1 MRSLIQRVTFQWL
14 RCASTCMG
22 ERRADRMLE
31 RVTTLCVGMSMAF
44 GSSMA
49 VASAAIYPQPLPY
62 PAPIVAPRDR
72 SFNGTVTLVVDA
84 TDIAHKLFNVRE
96 TLPVQASGPL
106 TLLYP
111 AWESASHAE
120 TIPVAN
126 LAGLIVSIDGKMV
139 EWQRDAVD
147 MHAFHIDVPV
157 GARTVDVEFQYLTRA
172 SDAVM
177 TPNLVDVQWQ
187 RLLLYPAGWFARNI
201 PVAASLKLPA
211 GLNAFTSLEMDRASG
226 DMVAFKPASLE
237 VLTDSPVY
245 AGRYTRQVKLT
256 PDGVPTVWL
265 DMLAD
270 SPGDLAETSEDL
282 SKLRQL
288 LEQTRQLLGP
298 AHYAHYD
305 AIVTLS
311 DAFPAGGIEHLESG
325 EDNLP
330 ANYFTDGSQQ
340 LNNRD
345 LIAHEYVHSW
355 NGKFRQPADLWTP
368 TLNVPM
374 RDSLLWVYEG
384 QTEFWG
390 RVLAARSGQ
399 RTRQETL
406 DKLALDAAVV
416 DARVGRSWK
425 TLQDSNNDPLYM
437 AGHPV
442 TWRDWQRREDYY
454 PEGVMLWL
462 DVDAIMRERSN
473 GKKSLDDFAHAFFDV
488 ENGSRITSTYTFE
501 QVCDTL
507 DRIVPYDWR
516 GFLRSRL
523 DAHDSGVLDGLTR
536 MGWRLVYTDTPTAT
550 FVQDEADSSAIDLTY
565 SIGLS
570 ISNKGDVRA
579 VSWEGPAF
587 KAGMAPG
594 AHIISVNG
602 EPYTSDRMK
611 EAVKSATSTPI
622 EIRYEADGQIHS
634 AEIPYHGTLRYP
646 QLERIPGSVD
656 RLSGLL
662 APINAH

>member
-1 MRSLIQRVTFQWL
+1 MR
-14 RCASTCMG
+14 ASK
-22 ERRADRMLE
+22 R
-31 RVTTLCVGMSMAF
+31 CVGRMFYRANAFSPSVTHRLAMALC
-44 GSSMA
+44 A
-49 VASAAIYPQPLPY
+49 VASVAFTFSLAATGTGINPQPLPY
-62 PAPIVAPRDR
+62 PAPIEAPRDVP
-72 SFNGTVTLVVDA
+72 FKGTLSLVVDA
-84 TDIAHKLFNVRE
+84 TDIAHKLFAVRE
-96 TLPVQASGPL
+96 ILPVQASGSL

-120 TIPVAN
+120 TISVAN
-126 LAGLIVSIDGKMV
+126 LAGLFVSIDGKSV
-139 EWQRDAVD
+139 DWQRDAVD
-147 MHAFHIDVPV
+147 MHAFHINVPV
-157 GARTVDVEFQYLTRA
+157 GARAIEVEFQYLTRA
-172 SDAVM
+172 SDALM

-201 PVAASLKLPA
+201 PVAASLKLPP
-211 GLNAFTSLEMDRASG
+211 GLKAFTSLDVDGASD
-226 DMVAFKPASLE
+226 DMVAYKPVSLE
-237 VLTDSPVY
+237 ALTDSPVY
-245 AGRYTRQVKLT
+245 AGRYWRQVKLT
-256 PDGVPTVWL
+256 PDGVPTVRL
-265 DMLAD
+265 DLLAD
-270 SPGDLAETSEDL
+270 NRGDLAETGDDL

-288 LEQTRQLLGP
+288 LVQTRQLLGP
-298 AHYAHYD
+298 PHYAHYD

-330 ANYFTDGSQQ
+330 ANYFTDNAEQ
-340 LNNRD
+340 LNNLD

-437 AGHPV
+437 AGHSV
-442 TWRDWQRREDYY
+442 AWRDWQRREDYY

-462 DVDAIMRERSN
+462 DVDAIVRERSSD
-473 GKKSLDDFAHAFFDV
+473 KKSLNDFARAFFDV
-488 ENGSRITSTYTFE
+488 GNGSRITSTYTFE
-501 QVCDTL
+501 QVCDAL
-507 DRIVPYDWR
+507 DRIVPYDWS

-523 DAHDSGVLDGLTR
+523 DAHDSSVLDGLAR

-550 FVQDEADSSAIDLTY
+550 FTQDEVDSGVIDLTY

-570 ISNKGDVRA
+570 ISSKGDVRVA
-579 VSWEGPAF
+579 SWQGPAF
-587 KAGMAPG
+587 TAGVAPG

-602 EPYTSDRMK
+602 KPYTSDLMK
-611 EAVKSATSTPI
+611 AAVKSATTASI
-622 EIRYEADGQIHS
+622 DIQYEADGQTH
-634 AEIPYHGTLRYP
+634 AATIPYHGTLRYP
-646 QLERIPGSVD
+646 QLERIAGSVD

-662 APINAH
+662 APVNIH